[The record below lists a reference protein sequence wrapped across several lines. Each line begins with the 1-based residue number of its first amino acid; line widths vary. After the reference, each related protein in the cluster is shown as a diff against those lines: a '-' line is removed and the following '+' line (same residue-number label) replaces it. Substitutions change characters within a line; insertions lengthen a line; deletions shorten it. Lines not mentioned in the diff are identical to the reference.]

1 MDESSRLA
9 GINQDNMIRQLRRNY
24 RDVEDL
30 GVKQA
35 PFYVLIGAQMPSI
48 LAEVAFINHPVEGK
62 RLASPVYRQRL
73 AEALAAGIQ
82 SYIRTVKMASAVH

>member
-1 MDESSRLA
+1 
-9 GINQDNMIRQLRRNY
+9 
-24 RDVEDL
+24 
-30 GVKQA
+30 
-35 PFYVLIGAQMPSI
+35 MPSI